1 MILSFRKIALL
12 VFPTLLLLSSCDL
25 KQRSLI
31 TAQLD
36 DVESY
41 INESPDSALAVLQG
55 SDSAALASRSIQAR
69 YSLLRT
75 MAMDKCYMDI
85 TDPNI
90 LEPATAWYAHHG
102 SADERMKMLYYQGRV
117 EQDKGN
123 QAPAAVFFSHAE
135 KYAQEATD
143 SHAKGLLYLAFSNV
157 YNTVYNTTKE
167 EEYIK
172 KGLAVLQDAE
182 DSLYY
187 SALGLLALVHHSKK
201 EWSMADS
208 LYQTGIMNTRNN
220 PSALK
225 VFLSNYARMKMI
237 QPNRD
242 PEGAIALLDQKR
254 EQCGSGLSLE
264 EAAVYAYALMLTGK
278 SQQADMLLKQ
288 IDNTASTSPA
298 ILIWRSR
305 IEEARGNWEEAF
317 RFTSKAHIA
326 EWSEIDSIISES
338 VVDAI
343 REDTAATLRESEHRL
358 KVRTLSF
365 LLLIAI
371 AALFVIGIMYQKKKR
386 ESEIER
392 LLFVCDTMISE
403 HQHAL
408 AMLSNDL
415 QERNS
420 EKIEQEARIS
430 EQATMIEDLSDK
442 LQTAKDEYMKE
453 RLARLQQVGWL
464 KNVLW
469 DNEETRLSDKN
480 ALARLR
486 KELSYVHDLDGNDV
500 LLVRRLDK
508 ELDGMI
514 SQLRKDLKLRGKPKE
529 VLFMCGCILSLDPG
543 LLAEVL
549 GTSVSNV
556 YLKKHRFKKQLE
568 VLSST
573 NERYKP
579 LLGAL

>member
-55 SDSAALASRSIQAR
+55 LDSAALASRSIQAR

-208 LYQTGIMNTRNN
+208 L
-220 PSALK
+220 
-225 VFLSNYARMKMI
+225 
-237 QPNRD
+237 
-242 PEGAIALLDQKR
+242 
-254 EQCGSGLSLE
+254 
-264 EAAVYAYALMLTGK
+264 
-278 SQQADMLLKQ
+278 
-288 IDNTASTSPA
+288 
-298 ILIWRSR
+298 
-305 IEEARGNWEEAF
+305 
-317 RFTSKAHIA
+317 
-326 EWSEIDSIISES
+326 
-338 VVDAI
+338 
-343 REDTAATLRESEHRL
+343 
-358 KVRTLSF
+358 
-365 LLLIAI
+365 
-371 AALFVIGIMYQKKKR
+371 
-386 ESEIER
+386 
-392 LLFVCDTMISE
+392 
-403 HQHAL
+403 
-408 AMLSNDL
+408 
-415 QERNS
+415 
-420 EKIEQEARIS
+420 
-430 EQATMIEDLSDK
+430 
-442 LQTAKDEYMKE
+442 
-453 RLARLQQVGWL
+453 
-464 KNVLW
+464 
-469 DNEETRLSDKN
+469 
-480 ALARLR
+480 
-486 KELSYVHDLDGNDV
+486 
-500 LLVRRLDK
+500 
-508 ELDGMI
+508 
-514 SQLRKDLKLRGKPKE
+514 
-529 VLFMCGCILSLDPG
+529 
-543 LLAEVL
+543 
-549 GTSVSNV
+549 
-556 YLKKHRFKKQLE
+556 
-568 VLSST
+568 
-573 NERYKP
+573 
-579 LLGAL
+579 

>member
-55 SDSAALASRSIQAR
+55 LDSAALASRSIQAR

-201 EWSMADS
+201 EWSTADS
-208 LYQTGIMNTRNN
+208 LF
-220 PSALK
+220 K
-225 VFLSNYARMKMI
+225 
-237 QPNRD
+237 
-242 PEGAIALLDQKR
+242 
-254 EQCGSGLSLE
+254 
-264 EAAVYAYALMLTGK
+264 
-278 SQQADMLLKQ
+278 
-288 IDNTASTSPA
+288 
-298 ILIWRSR
+298 
-305 IEEARGNWEEAF
+305 F
-317 RFTSKAHIA
+317 RK
-326 EWSEIDSIISES
+326 
-338 VVDAI
+338 
-343 REDTAATLRESEHRL
+343 
-358 KVRTLSF
+358 
-365 LLLIAI
+365 
-371 AALFVIGIMYQKKKR
+371 
-386 ESEIER
+386 
-392 LLFVCDTMISE
+392 
-403 HQHAL
+403 
-408 AMLSNDL
+408 
-415 QERNS
+415 
-420 EKIEQEARIS
+420 
-430 EQATMIEDLSDK
+430 
-442 LQTAKDEYMKE
+442 
-453 RLARLQQVGWL
+453 
-464 KNVLW
+464 
-469 DNEETRLSDKN
+469 
-480 ALARLR
+480 
-486 KELSYVHDLDGNDV
+486 
-500 LLVRRLDK
+500 
-508 ELDGMI
+508 
-514 SQLRKDLKLRGKPKE
+514 
-529 VLFMCGCILSLDPG
+529 
-543 LLAEVL
+543 
-549 GTSVSNV
+549 
-556 YLKKHRFKKQLE
+556 
-568 VLSST
+568 
-573 NERYKP
+573 
-579 LLGAL
+579 